1 MIWAHLTHFW
11 DVTKTK
17 DVCTRTKNFPPLKR
31 ETNAKLLSQASK
43 LGLVKGFGEDIC
55 KLVMGVNMNN
65 KVNVPFLI
73 VVSQEVKTDLYVLG
87 FGVENGIF
95 GYTYDTCAVTGQ
107 RHSPKL

>member
-1 MIWAHLTHFW
+1 MIQTQNQKLNY
-11 DVTKTK
+11 KENQRLMYK
-17 DVCTRTKNFPPLKR
+17 NKKNFPTLKR
-31 ETNAKLLSQASK
+31 ETNSKLHSQASK

-55 KLVMGVNMNN
+55 ELVVGVNMN

-95 GYTYDTCAVTGQ
+95 GYTYGTGAITE
-107 RHSPKL
+107 